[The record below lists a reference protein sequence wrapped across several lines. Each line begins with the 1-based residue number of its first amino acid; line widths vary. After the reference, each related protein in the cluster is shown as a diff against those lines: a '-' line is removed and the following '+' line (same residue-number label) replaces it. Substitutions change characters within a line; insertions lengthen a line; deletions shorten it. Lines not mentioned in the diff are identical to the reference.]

1 MDIVNSALNFR
12 LIVDFF
18 VHRVAY
24 EQDPGKRR
32 KRGSIFFR
40 KKKVRKHLIWNEISF
55 LALKCKNCCSFRRV
69 HCVALL
75 QYFKVLQNLASDF
88 LFQDYIQGHA

>member
-1 MDIVNSALNFR
+1 MNLIPKSSIVNRALNFR

-40 KKKVRKHLIWNEISF
+40 KKKVRKHLIWS
-55 LALKCKNCCSFRRV
+55 
-69 HCVALL
+69 
-75 QYFKVLQNLASDF
+75 
-88 LFQDYIQGHA
+88 

>member
-1 MDIVNSALNFR
+1 MDLNRALNFR
-12 LIVDFF
+12 LIVGFF

-40 KKKVRKHLIWNEISF
+40 KKKVRKHPCRKQPFGTE
-55 LALKCKNCCSFRRV
+55 R
-69 HCVALL
+69 
-75 QYFKVLQNLASDF
+75 
-88 LFQDYIQGHA
+88 

>member
-1 MDIVNSALNFR
+1 MDIVNRALNFR

-40 KKKVRKHLIWNEISF
+40 KKKVRKHFMWSEISF
-55 LALKCKNCCSFRRV
+55 LV
-69 HCVALL
+69 
-75 QYFKVLQNLASDF
+75 
-88 LFQDYIQGHA
+88 

>member
-1 MDIVNSALNFR
+1 MALIPKSSIVNRALNFR

-40 KKKVRKHLIWNEISF
+40 KKKVRKHLIWSEILF
-55 LALKCKNCCSFRRV
+55 LARKRKTCCPFRRV
-69 HCVALL
+69 HSVTLL
-75 QYFKVLQNLASDF
+75 QYFLLECESF
-88 LFQDYIQGHA
+88 

>member
-1 MDIVNSALNFR
+1 MDLIPKSNIGIRALNFR
-12 LIVDFF
+12 LIVGFF

-40 KKKVRKHLIWNEISF
+40 KKKVRKHPCRKQPFGTE
-55 LALKCKNCCSFRRV
+55 R
-69 HCVALL
+69 
-75 QYFKVLQNLASDF
+75 
-88 LFQDYIQGHA
+88 